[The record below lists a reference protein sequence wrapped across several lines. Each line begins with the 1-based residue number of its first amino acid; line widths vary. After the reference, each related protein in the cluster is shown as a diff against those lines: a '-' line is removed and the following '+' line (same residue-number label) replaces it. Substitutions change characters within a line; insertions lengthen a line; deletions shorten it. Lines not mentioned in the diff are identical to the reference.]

1 MLLPQCGVLLTNSAS
16 IVNSC
21 YCCYCHWGS
30 ECGIRRYWRRRRSPE
45 SPVDGAFT
53 RTIPAHPLAGAD
65 VGGVENCGWRTL
77 AENSITGAR
86 RIRRIT
92 SSWNGIKRARCIR
105 GQRSQGDFRTVASP
119 MASTPHWGGHLSLPD
134 PLSPPLFSEYLPI
147 QSLPPISWLPLSQHW
162 LKWITLCALS
172 LLQYTHWCCSKASNL
187 GEVAF
192 HSQRINLVLPRS
204 PPIFCRSS
212 RFCSEMTNGRFSL
225 FGFYSRWSSTPMVIG
240 KIGPISEMGGCS
252 QFSTRTQPT
261 TPVLLMATLIFY
273 FFYFITTT
281 NPLPTN
287 AYFSHFISLPI
298 LLLNFWDLPF
308 LRGIKIDLIMI
319 WWTAVGT
326 LFEYYWKRFCICP
339 KATHVNYVRS
349 VDVNIEWELG
359 DSANLSDDKTQFYL
373 IFHQLR
379 LIHTYMILWKR

>member
-1 MLLPQCGVLLTNSAS
+1 MCS
-16 IVNSC
+16 
-21 YCCYCHWGS
+21 
-30 ECGIRRYWRRRRSPE
+30 
-45 SPVDGAFT
+45 
-53 RTIPAHPLAGAD
+53 
-65 VGGVENCGWRTL
+65 
-77 AENSITGAR
+77 
-86 RIRRIT
+86 
-92 SSWNGIKRARCIR
+92 
-105 GQRSQGDFRTVASP
+105 
-119 MASTPHWGGHLSLPD
+119 LSD
-134 PLSPPLFSEYLPI
+134 
-147 QSLPPISWLPLSQHW
+147 
-162 LKWITLCALS
+162 
-172 LLQYTHWCCSKASNL
+172 LQYTHWYCSKASNL
-187 GEVAF
+187 CQVAF

-240 KIGPISEMGGCS
+240 KIGPISEMGCCS

-298 LLLNFWDLPF
+298 LLFNFWDLPF

>member
-1 MLLPQCGVLLTNSAS
+1 
-16 IVNSC
+16 
-21 YCCYCHWGS
+21 
-30 ECGIRRYWRRRRSPE
+30 
-45 SPVDGAFT
+45 
-53 RTIPAHPLAGAD
+53 
-65 VGGVENCGWRTL
+65 
-77 AENSITGAR
+77 
-86 RIRRIT
+86 
-92 SSWNGIKRARCIR
+92 
-105 GQRSQGDFRTVASP
+105 
-119 MASTPHWGGHLSLPD
+119 MASTPHWGGHLSPPD
-134 PLSPPLFSEYLPI
+134 PLFPPLFSEYLPI
-147 QSLPPISWLPLSQHW
+147 QPLPPISWLPLSQHQ
-162 LKWITLCALS
+162 LKWITLCAHS
-172 LLQYTHWCCSKASNL
+172 LLQCTHRCCSKVSNL
-187 GEVAF
+187 CQVAF

-225 FGFYSRWSSTPMVIG
+225 FGFYSLWSSTPMVIG

-261 TPVLLMATLIFY
+261 TPATNGNPHL
-273 FFYFITTT
+273 FFYFITTS
-281 NPLPTN
+281 NPLVLMPTN
-287 AYFSHFISLPI
+287 VYFSHVISLPI
-298 LLLNFWDLPF
+298 LLFNFWDLPF

-373 IFHQLR
+373 SFHQLR
-379 LIHTYMILWKR
+379 LIYTYMILWKR